1 MNYWMLSARWP
12 RRRIPETWG
21 DDLPS
26 RSREDP
32 RISGMNLVKIG
43 RARHNMALSAGVIR
57 AEGPPFP
64 VMGYCQDWVS
74 HAVSDG

>member
-43 RARHNMALSAGVIR
+43 RARHNMALSAG
-57 AEGPPFP
+57 
-64 VMGYCQDWVS
+64 
-74 HAVSDG
+74 